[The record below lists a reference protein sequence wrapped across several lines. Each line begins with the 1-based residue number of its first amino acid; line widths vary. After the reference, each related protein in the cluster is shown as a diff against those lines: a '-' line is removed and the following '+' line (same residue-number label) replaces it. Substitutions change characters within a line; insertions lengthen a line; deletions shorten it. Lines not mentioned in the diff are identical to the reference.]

1 MKVYQACVIT
11 ILLYGSESWAT
22 KAHQENQLESFHM
35 RCLRRIFGIK
45 WHDRVTNTEVLKEA
59 DTLSIHL
66 QLCKRRLRWLGH
78 VRRMQDGRI
87 PKDLLFG
94 ELQEGKRRVGCPQL
108 RFKDVVKRDLKY
120 TGIDHTT
127 WEKEA
132 EDRDNW
138 KSLVN
143 EKISDGEE
151 ERRETLESKR
161 QRRKARECQPPLTVM
176 SCPHCQTVFETQR
189 NLYLHLR
196 TSHNNQTDWS

>member
-1 MKVYQACVIT
+1 
-11 ILLYGSESWAT
+11 
-22 KAHQENQLESFHM
+22 
-35 RCLRRIFGIK
+35 
-45 WHDRVTNTEVLKEA
+45 
-59 DTLSIHL
+59 
-66 QLCKRRLRWLGH
+66 
-78 VRRMQDGRI
+78 MQDGRI

-151 ERRETLESKR
+151 ERRETLKLKR
-161 QRRKARECQPPLTVM
+161 QRRKARECQSL
-176 SCPHCQTVFETQR
+176 
-189 NLYLHLR
+189 
-196 TSHNNQTDWS
+196 